1 MARIRK
7 YPIDATPT
15 ISDKLIGTD
24 VDNED
29 ITMNYTIGDTIGL
42 VPVTKTVQLTSAN
55 GNVYQLVVSNSGTL
69 STVAIV

>member
-29 ITMNYTIGDTIGL
+29 ITMNYTIGAILDLARAATS
-42 VPVTKTVQLTSAN
+42 VQLTSPN
-55 GNVYQLVVSNSGTL
+55 GSVYQLVVSNSGTL

>member
-29 ITMNYTIGDTIGL
+29 ITMNYTIGDILNLAPAATS
-42 VPVTKTVQLTSAN
+42 VQLTSPN
-55 GNVYQLVVSNSGTL
+55 GTVYQLVVDNSGNL

>member
-29 ITMNYTIGDTIGL
+29 ITMNYTIGAILDLAPAATS
-42 VPVTKTVQLTSAN
+42 VQLTSAN
-55 GNVYQLVVSNSGTL
+55 GNVYNLVVSNSGTL

>member
-29 ITMNYTIGDTIGL
+29 ITMNYTIGAILNLAPAATS
-42 VPVTKTVQLTSAN
+42 VQLTSPN
-55 GNVYQLVVSNSGTL
+55 GTVYQLVVDNSGTL